1 MAPRITEPTVFCSEC
16 RIRYPDYTSYDAH
29 RKRKM
34 KAGEGHIHC
43 KICGAE
49 FTHMDTLGRHQKQEH
64 PHEQDLDCPGCHLH
78 FTRLGALMNHIE
90 SNQCLKIG
98 QQDIEHGRWI
108 RVQRIMK
115 NVEDFKDVHPVRA
128 NNLEA

>member
-1 MAPRITEPTVFCSEC
+1 MFCSEC

-49 FTHMDTLGRHQKQEH
+49 FTHMDTLGRHQKQVRKKSMA
-64 PHEQDLDCPGCHLH
+64 CPV
-78 FTRLGALMNHIE
+78 TRA
-90 SNQCLKIG
+90 S
-98 QQDIEHGRWI
+98 
-108 RVQRIMK
+108 
-115 NVEDFKDVHPVRA
+115 A
-128 NNLEA
+128 SA